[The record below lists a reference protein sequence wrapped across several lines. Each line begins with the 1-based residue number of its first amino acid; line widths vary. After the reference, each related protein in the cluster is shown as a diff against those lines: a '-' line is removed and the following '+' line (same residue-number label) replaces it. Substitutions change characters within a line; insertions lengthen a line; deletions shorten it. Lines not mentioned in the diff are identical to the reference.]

1 MKLQALEY
9 FIALAESRSINE
21 AARRLYVAQ
30 PSLTKALQHL
40 EKELG
45 VQLFHREKTGITLT
59 QAGEKIL
66 PEARQVVQYYK
77 GWLALG
83 KEAQS
88 GTITVYSHI
97 SLSNFLLPDVLLD
110 FKKRHPEVIVNHH
123 AVLKPE
129 EHLKDLSSPLLVL
142 FICGQEEA
150 REWAERYDCEYFT
163 LFQGEYGCLVNRN
176 SPLAQKASIGLEELA
191 DFYFIC
197 PKLGP
202 EEAKSNASSP
212 VLEQL
217 LRETS
222 PRRVIQVESV
232 DAVIHTIRHHPDSY
246 ALSYYPA
253 LNRYEGVSS
262 GQLVYVPIQGANTQG
277 DLCLFCPRRAR
288 WSPLLQELIED
299 LDNAAE
305 AFLQKTRMVVF

>member
-1 MKLQALEY
+1 MKLQTLEY

-40 EKELG
+40 KKELG
-45 VQLFHREKTGITLT
+45 VQLFRREKTGITLT

-123 AVLKPE
+123 AVLKPK

-150 REWAERYDCEYFT
+150 REWADRYDCEYFT
-163 LFQGEYGCLVNRN
+163 LFQGEYGCLVNGN
-176 SPLAQKASIGLEELA
+176 SPLAQKETVQLA
-191 DFYFIC
+191 DLVGKPLIVSRQM
-197 PKLGP
+197 L
-202 EEAKSNASSP
+202 KSSRLQEWFGENAGR
-212 VLEQL
+212 L
-217 LRETS
+217 
-222 PRRVIQVESV
+222 QV
-232 DAVIHTIRHHPDSY
+232 TGTY
-246 ALSYYPA
+246 
-253 LNRYEGVSS
+253 N
-262 GQLVYVPIQGANTQG
+262 LVYNGSLMVEDGMGYAICLDGIINVTG
-277 DLCLFCPRRAR
+277 DSSLCFRPLEPSRQAGMYIVWKKYQIF
-288 WSPLLQELIED
+288 SP
-299 LDNAAE
+299 AAE
-305 AFLQKTRMVVF
+305 RFLTVLRNMEAL